1 MFQTTNQIDTLSLV
15 PLSIDFA
22 MDVLDLGGDPHLK
35 QGVAAQSN
43 HAVFMLKVDIPRGK
57 KFKQTLLSIWK
68 GNYNITEICVFPRAL
83 NFLMA

>member
-35 QGVAAQSN
+35 
-43 HAVFMLKVDIPRGK
+43 
-57 KFKQTLLSIWK
+57 
-68 GNYNITEICVFPRAL
+68 
-83 NFLMA
+83 

>member
-22 MDVLDLGGDPHLK
+22 MHVLGLGDPHLK
-35 QGVAAQSN
+35 QAVAAQSN

-68 GNYNITEICVFPRAL
+68 GNYNITEICVVPRAL